1 MMPQYQ
7 PAGINGFQTP
17 KIHIME
23 RRESDLYNYV
33 IWGMDP
39 VWKMLKRVQNV
50 PYLKHVE
57 KYK

>member
-1 MMPQYQ
+1 
-7 PAGINGFQTP
+7 
-17 KIHIME
+17 
-23 RRESDLYNYV
+23 V